1 MSLKNIAQSDLQKI
15 VENVVTGFGVDVT
28 LISPTNVEFNLRGF
42 TNDIFQQIDPETGQ
56 IVSGR
61 VAQISFS
68 LKTLIDDEI
77 GIPIG
82 IADASIKPW
91 LVRFTDLS
99 GEMLTFKV
107 SSTAPDRGIGII
119 NLFLGNWSND

>member
-1 MSLKNIAQSDLQKI
+1 MGLKNIAQNDLQKI
-15 VENVVTGFGVDVT
+15 IENAVTGFGVEIT
-28 LISPTNVEFNLRGF
+28 LIDPSSVEYDLKGF
-42 TNDIFQQIDPETGQ
+42 ANDIFQSIDPDTGQ

-68 LKTLIDDEI
+68 LKTLLDDGI

-82 IADASIKPW
+82 IADTSIKPW

-99 GEMLTFKV
+99 GSPVTFKV
-107 SSTAPDRGIGII
+107 MSTAPDRGLGII